1 MKQLFFISLL
11 YSTLVNAQNP
21 AQGYEDYKAISNDAK
36 TVSFFDDFID
46 NANQWDLTVESNYSV
61 HKIENEV
68 YYLQSKDN
76 ESYDTYGRYNTQR
89 LAINDSANFEIEA
102 LIKLASGG
110 EFAEYGLLW
119 GRSLCCEHNFNVS
132 ADAMF
137 SVGEFKFGWDYLI
150 SPTYSK
156 HIYRRDG
163 YNRLTVRKIGKD
175 MYFFI
180 NKNLVASMPARP
192 FFGDKFGFWVSNG
205 AAIKIDYFRINY
217 LPDTII
223 PIAETPVIAS
233 VTAIPMPAFTSFAV
247 NQAPKPT
254 FVQTAVASPPIP
266 TPYQVRPIP
275 TQLEGRKILSGK
287 ETIVSDN
294 EITLQIWDD
303 GEEDGD
309 IISIYFNGNWLLQD
323 HLLTKKIKQLPIA
336 LDTNGDNYLILYINN
351 EGSRPTNT
359 VALSIDDGI
368 RKRRLLLSADQRS
381 CQSVRL
387 VPPK

>member
-1 MKQLFFISLL
+1 MKQLFFIFLL

-21 AQGYEDYKAISNDAK
+21 AQDYEDYKAISNDAK
-36 TVSFFDDFID
+36 TVSFFDDFTD

-89 LAINDSANFEIEA
+89 LAINDSANFEIEVS
-102 LIKLASGG
+102 IKLASGG
-110 EFAEYGLLW
+110 DFAEYGLLW

-132 ADAMF
+132 ADGMF
-137 SVGEFKFGWDYLI
+137 SVGEFKFGWQYLI

-156 HIYRRDG
+156 LIYRRDV
-163 YNRLTVRKIGKD
+163 YNRLTVRKVGKD
-175 MYFFI
+175 MHFFV
-180 NKNLVASMPARP
+180 NKLLMASMPARP

-205 AAIKIDYFRINY
+205 AAIKVDYFRINY
-217 LPDTII
+217 LPDTIAT
-223 PIAETPVIAS
+223 PIAETPVMAS
-233 VTAIPMPAFTSFAV
+233 VAAIPMPTFV
-247 NQAPKPT
+247 NQVPPVAT
-254 FVQTAVASPPIP
+254 QTLAVAAP
-266 TPYQVRPIP
+266 TPMPAPYQVRPIP

-309 IISIYFNGNWLLQD
+309 IISIYFNGNWLLQN
-323 HLLTKKIKQLPIA
+323 HLLTKKIKQLPIT

-368 RKRRLLLSADQRS
+368 RKRRLSLSADQRS

>member
-1 MKQLFFISLL
+1 MKKLFFIFFI

-21 AQGYEDYKAISNDAK
+21 PQGYENYKAISNDAK
-36 TVSFFDDFID
+36 TISFFDDFTD

-68 YYLQSKDN
+68 YYLQSKDD

-102 LIKLASGG
+102 SIKLTSGG
-110 EFAEYGLLW
+110 DFAEYGLLW
-119 GRSLCCEHNFNVS
+119 GRSLCCEHNFNLS
-132 ADAMF
+132 ADGMF
-137 SVGEFKFGWDYLI
+137 SVGEFRFGWQHLV

-163 YNRLTVRKIGKD
+163 YNRLSVWKIGKD

-180 NKNLVASMPARP
+180 NKNLVATMPARP

-205 AAIKIDYFRINY
+205 AAIKVDYFRINY
-217 LPDTII
+217 LPDTISI
-223 PIAETPVIAS
+223 SPDETS
-233 VTAIPMPAFTSFAV
+233 VMTSMTEMPSSSFAF
-247 NQAPKPT
+247 NQVPKPVV
-254 FVQTAVASPPIP
+254 FQTALALP
-266 TPYQVRPIP
+266 TMPKPYQIRPIP
-275 TQLEGRKILSGK
+275 IQLEGRKILSGK

-309 IISIYFNGNWLLQD
+309 IISIYFNGNWLLHD
-323 HLLTKKIKQLPIA
+323 HLLTKKIKQLPIT

-359 VALSIDDGI
+359 VAISIDDGI
-368 RKRRLLLSADQRS
+368 RKRRLSLSADQRS